1 MITTRSSNGISVVK
15 QQGDFFHLPSE
26 AKEVFDVSGAGDT
39 VLGYFA
45 SSISR
50 GISLEISTQI
60 SNTAAGIAV
69 GKFGTSVVDYKE
81 INSHKNIKLSSLDSL
96 IKTIKL
102 HDKNKVIGFTN
113 GCFDLLHAGH
123 ISYLKKAK
131 ELCDILIL
139 ALNSD
144 LSIKKLKGKN
154 RPIVNEEDRIEI
166 LSCLPFLD
174 QIIIFN
180 ELTPLNIIKKI
191 KPNIIFKGKDYLKKQ
206 VVGFEESKSWGGK
219 VKLIDFVANKSTTK
233 IIERIKKM
241 LLSAVFFDVD
251 GTIAETE
258 ELHRMSFNESFK
270 EFNLNWFWDKPI
282 YKRLINIGGGKER
295 IEHYIRRAWPEMLEY
310 KNLNKYINSIHKVKS
325 EIYEDYIN
333 ESKVEFRPGVFRL
346 MEELKKK
353 CQNRACFI
361 FF

>member
-1 MITTRSSNGISVVK
+1 MNLSDDSSICDKDKLVIELSKKIIKKFKFKAVITTRSSNGISVVK

-233 IIERIKKM
+233 IIERIKKN
-241 LLSAVFFDVD
+241 V
-251 GTIAETE
+251 T
-258 ELHRMSFNESFK
+258 
-270 EFNLNWFWDKPI
+270 
-282 YKRLINIGGGKER
+282 
-295 IEHYIRRAWPEMLEY
+295 
-310 KNLNKYINSIHKVKS
+310 
-325 EIYEDYIN
+325 
-333 ESKVEFRPGVFRL
+333 
-346 MEELKKK
+346 
-353 CQNRACFI
+353 
-361 FF
+361 

>member
-1 MITTRSSNGISVVK
+1 M
-15 QQGDFFHLPSE
+15 
-26 AKEVFDVSGAGDT
+26 
-39 VLGYFA
+39 
-45 SSISR
+45 
-50 GISLEISTQI
+50 
-60 SNTAAGIAV
+60 
-69 GKFGTSVVDYKE
+69 
-81 INSHKNIKLSSLDSL
+81 

-233 IIERIKKM
+233 IIERIKKN
-241 LLSAVFFDVD
+241 V
-251 GTIAETE
+251 T
-258 ELHRMSFNESFK
+258 
-270 EFNLNWFWDKPI
+270 
-282 YKRLINIGGGKER
+282 
-295 IEHYIRRAWPEMLEY
+295 
-310 KNLNKYINSIHKVKS
+310 
-325 EIYEDYIN
+325 
-333 ESKVEFRPGVFRL
+333 
-346 MEELKKK
+346 
-353 CQNRACFI
+353 
-361 FF
+361 